1 MKLQVSCFQSHFLF
15 CIFFDLFL
23 ISSDCIGSCYSPGL
37 EDSGERRPLL
47 EVTEE
52 EPPGHM
58 VIEKEQA
65 LQEGRPARQGY
76 RDVSLTGC
84 HQSVMPWYRL
94 PAFFGKFE
102 APDERGIMRIV
113 STAVSRDRH
122 SDGDTVDSLRQ
133 PWLLDKAGC
142 VIGFQNAHGNVASAQ
157 EIQDDAEAWA
167 VAFARDVR
175 GVFCQN
181 HDHNCVAAC
190 SKYAKPKDGAPD
202 GQGPQLPRR
211 KKLDP
216 RDYCRFL
223 FVCIVEMKVLDKV
236 KKILRRGKELVTS
249 AFVCNTNIRN
259 EYGRVQVV
267 RKHPFRSSSSDI
279 CQAFARCNVD
289 VQRND
294 RVVPVDVAS
303 LNLAPINFFYGASR
317 LTNDARHL
325 LASYAEGVRSSHIC
339 DFYMTKYLAKGQ
351 QVLASA
357 VTPVLH
363 GLQRLDDEVA
373 AGVKVLNTV
382 EDVARAKLR
391 RILFS
396 ANRSHWF
403 SACELAIFV
412 LTGGHS
418 IATHIDRP
426 MFLSRVFFML
436 EEGKRLRNGALQNQ
450 FLHEA
455 ARALE
460 TRTAGVDVVEMVMST
475 DLSEEVVADSRETVA
490 DSHRR
495 DDVSILDVQEHK
507 RPRYND
513 ELPDRDPEIEFQDLG
528 TEDQHVVDENL
539 GVAEERGEDDGVP
552 VEPELLQDEPPLH
565 MFRAT
570 VSTYDDWLHRG
581 VFLEDLDFHSYVAH
595 VEVVSLS
602 QSRLGECFVFDE
614 HYIKSKTYW
623 QRLAQRIA
631 VPRVIGASCPR
642 MDVDHGEENAR
653 YKLAL
658 FSLTR
663 CPGRGACADP
673 TALSKPCL
681 ATGKDG
687 SARFRLAWR
696 LRRAQIAVEASK
708 ADQKIRLC
716 RKLPVLR
723 DCTTFRFPDDD
734 ARYGL
739 DAILLAQI
747 VYRVYGEQQHV
758 GALSFFR
765 IVAEL
770 ASWLTSCKVFAPEQ
784 LHVSEFVAHRS
795 RDMILR
801 LDLHTEARNTAVQ
814 QAKAH
819 ARVTVEEDAASVGSD
834 EDRILVEVENV
845 GGEAASDAEAA
856 GEQPSEQGQVAGVEL
871 AGYLPQ
877 DPDTVREHLLQ
888 SSLLADARKKG
899 TRVPDAIKYMLEVE
913 TALGPRLAVCRESFP
928 VTSQTNWEPKES
940 LTDVLLQQDLQI
952 QALHQLDLGNE
963 DAEAAETAGSR
974 FKAEASVRVA
984 SLAERARGPVAVAQ
998 MLADEAGLN
1007 RDQRGFVA
1015 IVAVA
1020 LQGAWAMLPV
1030 AANGMLRKDK
1040 VLLRCLLVGGGGC
1053 GKTRIINRVLRPLF
1067 QAFFGEDAVQTQA
1080 PSNKAARQIHGKTMH
1095 AANKLQMDASLR
1107 TVHLRLTTSTRK
1119 TLERSATP
1127 LGAMILDEF
1136 SQCIGQM
1143 LHADALRKTYGRQ
1156 SAYNLEVHKYAEPL
1170 ETWGRTPVVV
1180 IAGAETVNRSFNGIC
1195 KIDLSMILQ
1204 NEHKQTTLRNANHRI
1219 R

>member
-1 MKLQVSCFQSHFLF
+1 MWLHSTLLQS
-15 CIFFDLFL
+15 I
-23 ISSDCIGSCYSPGL
+23 
-37 EDSGERRPLL
+37 
-47 EVTEE
+47 
-52 EPPGHM
+52 
-58 VIEKEQA
+58 
-65 LQEGRPARQGY
+65 
-76 RDVSLTGC
+76 
-84 HQSVMPWYRL
+84 
-94 PAFFGKFE
+94 
-102 APDERGIMRIV
+102 
-113 STAVSRDRH
+113 
-122 SDGDTVDSLRQ
+122 
-133 PWLLDKAGC
+133 
-142 VIGFQNAHGNVASAQ
+142 
-157 EIQDDAEAWA
+157 
-167 VAFARDVR
+167 
-175 GVFCQN
+175 
-181 HDHNCVAAC
+181 
-190 SKYAKPKDGAPD
+190 
-202 GQGPQLPRR
+202 
-211 KKLDP
+211 
-216 RDYCRFL
+216 
-223 FVCIVEMKVLDKV
+223 
-236 KKILRRGKELVTS
+236 
-249 AFVCNTNIRN
+249 
-259 EYGRVQVV
+259 
-267 RKHPFRSSSSDI
+267 
-279 CQAFARCNVD
+279 
-289 VQRND
+289 
-294 RVVPVDVAS
+294 
-303 LNLAPINFFYGASR
+303 FFYGASR

-373 AGVKVLNTV
+373 TGVKVLNTV

-396 ANRSHWF
+396 ANRAHWF

-418 IATHIDRP
+418 IATHTDRP

-455 ARALE
+455 AQALE
-460 TRTAGVDVVEMVMST
+460 TRTSGVDVVEMVMST
-475 DLSEEVVADSRETVA
+475 ELSDVVVADSHEI
-490 DSHRR
+490 DSHEIVAVSHGR
-495 DDVSILDVQEHK
+495 DDISSLDVREQK

-513 ELPDRDPEIEFQDLG
+513 ELPDRDPETEFQDLG
-528 TEDQHVVDENL
+528 TEDQHVAAENL
-539 GVAEERGEDDGVP
+539 DVAEEQGEDDGVP
-552 VEPELLQDEPPLH
+552 VEPEVLQDEPPLH

-595 VEVVSLS
+595 VEVVSRS
-602 QSRLGECFVFDE
+602 QGRLGECFVFDE

-623 QRLAQRIA
+623 QRLAQCIA
-631 VPRVIGASCPR
+631 VPRVIGGSCPR
-642 MDVDHGEENAR
+642 IDVNHGEENAR

-673 TALSKPCL
+673 SALSKPCL
-681 ATGKDG
+681 APGKDG
-687 SARFRLAWR
+687 SVRFRLAWR
-696 LRRAQIAVEASK
+696 LRRAQIAVEATK
-708 ADQKIRLC
+708 ADQKIQLC

-723 DCTTFRFPDDD
+723 DCTTFRFPDDG

-747 VYRVYGEQQHV
+747 VFRAYGEQPHL

-765 IVAEL
+765 IVGEL

-784 LHVSEFVAHRS
+784 MHLSEFVAHRS

-819 ARVTVEEDAASVGSD
+819 SHVTVEEDAASVGSD
-834 EDRILVEVENV
+834 QDRILVEVENV
-845 GGEAASDAEAA
+845 GGEAASDAEGA
-856 GEQPSEQGQVAGVEL
+856 GEASSEQAQLTGVVL
-871 AGYLPQ
+871 DGFLPQ
-877 DPDTVREHLLQ
+877 DPDAVREHLLH

-928 VTSQTNWEPKES
+928 VTCQTNWKPQSS
-940 LTDVLLQQDLQI
+940 LTDVLLQQDLHI
-952 QALHQLDLGNE
+952 QALRQLDVGNE
-963 DAEAAETAGSR
+963 TSMTDETAISR
-974 FKAEASVRVA
+974 FQAKASVRVV
-984 SLAERARGPVAVAQ
+984 SLDERARGPVAVAQ
-998 MLADEAGLN
+998 MLAAEAGLN
-1007 RDQRGFVA
+1007 RDQLGFVA

-1020 LQGAWAMLPV
+1020 LQSAWSTLP
-1030 AANGMLRKDK
+1030 ASANGMIQEDK

-1053 GKTRIINRVLRPLF
+1053 GKTRIINLVLRPLF
-1067 QAFFGEDAVQTQA
+1067 QAFFGEDGVQTQA

-1095 AANKLQMDASLR
+1095 TANKLQMDASLR
-1107 TVHLRLTTSTRK
+1107 TVHLRLTANTRK
-1119 TLERSATP
+1119 TLERSTTP

-1170 ETWGRTPVVV
+1170 ETWGRMPVVV
-1180 IAGAETVNRSFNGIC
+1180 IAGVSKLKSKFV
-1195 KIDLSMILQ
+1195 
-1204 NEHKQTTLRNANHRI
+1204 
-1219 R
+1219 